1 MIEAYQKAI
10 HGTKLA
16 GPTYFAEFL
25 GKVKKELIQN
35 VQAKG
40 LLNNRTYSVMIIIT
54 DGNCHDM
61 EVTKSLMIDM
71 SHMPFS
77 CVVVG
82 VGDSNFED
90 MEVLDADADTLKDS
104 EGREAVRDIV
114 QLVKYADFKD
124 LGMRELALEVLG
136 EVPD

>member
-1 MIEAYQKAI
+1 MEDNVEQYGL
-10 HGTKLA
+10 HG
-16 GPTYFAEFL
+16 
-25 GKVKKELIQN
+25 
-35 VQAKG
+35 
-40 LLNNRTYSVMIIIT
+40 NRIYSVVIIIT

-61 EVTKSLMIDM
+61 EKTKALLVKM
-71 SHMPFS
+71 STMPFS
-77 CVVVG
+77 AVVVG

-90 MEVLDADADTLKDS
+90 MEILDADLHILVDQD
-104 EGREAVRDIV
+104 GNEAVRDIV